1 MGAAP
6 AMCYTSSVTAAARGL
21 SLLDFLVEWIAE
33 RLGEPIA
40 DEPSTGVAPLPE
52 SELAPFRAFLALARP
67 VADAPDHRALRQAC
81 GTLALSAD
89 YLRAMTRLLAAAPEP
104 AADQAAIPRDE
115 LAKRLARHVAGP
127 AASLLAEAFSL
138 AWDVFVWQRGH
149 DAVPAPADFP
159 APELIADLR
168 RRLVLGDEVPA
179 RVAEVVLASLRGEV
193 ALLTAIAMLSVR
205 ERLDTWKAIGLGE
218 LAVNGIKASKRLV
231 LPTLDRIDL
240 DGEIQQYAAY
250 KRDLLSRLQSG
261 ERD

>member
-1 MGAAP
+1 M
-6 AMCYTSSVTAAARGL
+6 TAAARGL

-250 KRDLLSRLQSG
+250 KRDLVLRLESRAQ
-261 ERD
+261 D